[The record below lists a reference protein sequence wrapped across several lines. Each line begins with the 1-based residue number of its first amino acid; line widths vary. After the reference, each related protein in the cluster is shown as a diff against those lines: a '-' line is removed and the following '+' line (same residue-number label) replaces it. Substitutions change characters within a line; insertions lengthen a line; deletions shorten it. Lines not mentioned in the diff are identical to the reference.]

1 MHLPDRWS
9 WMIILID
16 VNAVLVELVAHCKDV
31 IFRYVIAH
39 DLACCKHG
47 INRRCRNDVNV
58 NAVCHQ
64 GMIQVEQFV
73 GEGQA
78 GYEAN
83 RQDTRLTR
91 LFDGRSPSF
100 LCIAAIVC
108 SVGMR
113 CRCQLLYFIRRHTG
127 EQIGDLRIGYGMI
140 KIVTNR
146 AVHIAQ
152 LCREILILIGRMDV
166 RQILCSAAPNPR
178 AASLRILL
186 SLINVSTFYIW
197 MYSLSTGD
205 ENIKSRHIPQL
216 VFRYLMISPVTKKAS
231 ILSIFSEKTS
241 LIPPNSRILYIVFVF
256 FVTLLCI
263 NFRCL
268 LSQAKAYDIL
278 KSSTYWKGGNFDET
292 PKPRNRFVL

>member
-1 MHLPDRWS
+1 
-9 WMIILID
+9 MIILID

-47 INRRCRNDVNV
+47 INRRCRDDVNV

-73 GEGQA
+73 GESQA

-127 EQIGDLRIGYGMI
+127 EQIGNPRIGYGMV
-140 KIVTNR
+140 KVVTDR
-146 AVHIAQ
+146 AVHVAQ
-152 LCREILILIGRMDV
+152 LCCKILILIGCMDV

-186 SLINVSTFYIW
+186 SLINVSSFLHLDVLPVHRRREHKKQT
-197 MYSLSTGD
+197 YSSAGFQ
-205 ENIKSRHIPQL
+205 IPNDIIGNQK
-216 VFRYLMISPVTKKAS
+216 RKH
-231 ILSIFSEKTS
+231 
-241 LIPPNSRILYIVFVF
+241 FVHF
-256 FVTLLCI
+256 
-263 NFRCL
+263 
-268 LSQAKAYDIL
+268 Q
-278 KSSTYWKGGNFDET
+278 
-292 PKPRNRFVL
+292 

>member
-1 MHLPDRWS
+1 M
-9 WMIILID
+9 
-16 VNAVLVELVAHCKDV
+16 
-31 IFRYVIAH
+31 
-39 DLACCKHG
+39 
-47 INRRCRNDVNV
+47 RNDVNV

-64 GMIQVEQFV
+64 GMIQVEQFI

-83 RQDTRLTR
+83 RQDTRLPR

-108 SVGMR
+108 PVGMR

-127 EQIGDLRIGYGMI
+127 EQISNPRIGYCMI
-140 KIVTNR
+140 KIIADR

-152 LCREILILIGRMDV
+152 LCRKILILIGCMDV

-178 AASLRILL
+178 QRVCAFSCH
-186 SLINVSTFYIW
+186 SSMFPPFYIW
-197 MYSLSTGD
+197 MYSPSTGD

-216 VFRYLMISPVTKKAS
+216 VFKYLMISPVTKKAS

-256 FVTLLCI
+256 LLH
-263 NFRCL
+263 F
-268 LSQAKAYDIL
+268 SA
-278 KSSTYWKGGNFDET
+278 
-292 PKPRNRFVL
+292 